1 MAGLAGHVINDNIV
15 LVEFIVP
22 IELDTRSSDKAVFS
36 NNSYNKLQEELKIMN
51 KARENCD
58 EELQLFSSE
67 LQLVGTIHSHP
78 GNLRTIMSI
87 PDMGLHKY
95 LSEHID
101 TYKTTTI
108 LNAQKRQIASYG
120 DTEFCSADIIFR
132 GRTTNSKMEFGKI
145 VL

>member
-58 EELQLFSSE
+58 EELQLF
-67 LQLVGTIHSHP
+67 LQNYS
-78 GNLRTIMSI
+78 
-87 PDMGLHKY
+87 
-95 LSEHID
+95 
-101 TYKTTTI
+101 
-108 LNAQKRQIASYG
+108 
-120 DTEFCSADIIFR
+120 
-132 GRTTNSKMEFGKI
+132 
-145 VL
+145 

>member
-1 MAGLAGHVINDNIV
+1 
-15 LVEFIVP
+15 
-22 IELDTRSSDKAVFS
+22 
-36 NNSYNKLQEELKIMN
+36 
-51 KARENCD
+51 
-58 EELQLFSSE
+58 
-67 LQLVGTIHSHP
+67 
-78 GNLRTIMSI
+78 MSI